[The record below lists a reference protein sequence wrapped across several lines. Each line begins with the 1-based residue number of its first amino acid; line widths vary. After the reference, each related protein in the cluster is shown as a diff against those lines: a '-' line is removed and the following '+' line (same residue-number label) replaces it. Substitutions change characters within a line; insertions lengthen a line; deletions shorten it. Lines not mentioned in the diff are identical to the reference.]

1 LSRSNE
7 ALTPARSRERE
18 RGQDLLGSA
27 PLCQAPDA
35 VLRKPRL
42 RLPAGATD
50 CHAHICGPALLFP
63 YAAERIYTP
72 PDALL
77 PDYRALLNT
86 LGVQRAVIVQPSVYA
101 YDNRALVAALATDP
115 RHLRGVAVVQPSI
128 TDKELEALHNAGV
141 RGLRCNIVDL
151 ASAKGKLPIAEL
163 RRLAQ
168 KIAPLKWHLELLM
181 HVNEF
186 PQLASDLGD
195 LPVDLVFGH
204 LGYVPTRCTPND
216 PGFQNL
222 LSLVREGKAWAKLTG
237 PYRVS
242 QHSAPPYAD
251 VQPFAEALLRA
262 NPARLLWGSD
272 WPHVM
277 VKGVMPNDADLC
289 DHMSDWIPDEALREK
304 IWVHNPAQLYGF

>member
-1 LSRSNE
+1 
-7 ALTPARSRERE
+7 
-18 RGQDLLGSA
+18 
-27 PLCQAPDA
+27 

-42 RLPAGATD
+42 TLPAGATD
-50 CHAHICGPALLFP
+50 CHAHICGPAHLFP
-63 YAAERIYTP
+63 YSAERIYTP

-77 PDYRALLNT
+77 PDYRALLDT

-101 YDNRALVAALATDP
+101 DDNRALLAALATDP
-115 RHLRGVAVVQPSI
+115 EHLRGVAVVNPSVS
-128 TDKELEALHNAGV
+128 DNELQTLHNAGV

-151 ASAKGKLPIAEL
+151 ASAKGALPVDEL
-163 RRLAQ
+163 RQLAQ
-168 KIAPLKWHLELLM
+168 RIAPLRWHLELLM

-186 PQLASDLGD
+186 PTLASDLGD

-204 LGYVPTRCTPND
+204 LGYVPTRHSTLGS
-216 PGFQNL
+216 GFQNL
-222 LSLVREGKAWAKLTG
+222 LALMREGKAWVKLTG
-237 PYRVS
+237 PYRIS
-242 QHSAPPYAD
+242 QQSSPPYAD
-251 VQPFAEALLRA
+251 VQPFADALLRA

-289 DHMSDWIPDEALREK
+289 DLMSDWVPDEALREK

>member
-1 LSRSNE
+1 LSRNSF
-7 ALTPARSRERE
+7 
-18 RGQDLLGSA
+18 A

-42 RLPAGATD
+42 TLPAGATD
-50 CHAHICGPALLFP
+50 CHAHICGPAHIFP
-63 YAAERIYTP
+63 YSAQRIYTP

-86 LGVQRAVIVQPSVYA
+86 PGVQRAVIVQPSVYGD
-101 YDNRALVAALATDP
+101 DNRALVAALATDP
-115 RHLRGVAVVQPSI
+115 QHLRGVAVVKPSA
-128 TDKELEALHNAGV
+128 TDNELQSLHNAGV

-151 ASAKGKLPIAEL
+151 ASAKGELPIAEL
-163 RRLAQ
+163 RQLAHR
-168 KIAPLKWHLELLM
+168 IAPLKWHLELLM

-186 PQLASDLGD
+186 PKLATELGD

-204 LGYVPTRCTPND
+204 FGYVPTRHSTQD
-216 PGFQNL
+216 SGFQNL
-222 LSLVREGKAWAKLTG
+222 LALMREGKAWVKLTG
-237 PYRVS
+237 PYRIS
-242 QHSAPPYAD
+242 QHSTTPPNAD
-251 VQPFAEALLRA
+251 VQPFADALLHA

-277 VKGVMPNDADLC
+277 VKGTMPSDADLC
-289 DHMSDWIPDEALREK
+289 DLMSDWVPDEALREK